1 MRTQTRVDPAIALRP
16 GVRTSYAILA
26 GGLLLSI
33 VLGVLIAL
41 QSSAVTWLDRHFL
54 DLFVRMSA
62 SGDQAAHVAVVDID
76 DRSLDA
82 VGQWPW
88 PRYRLA
94 QLVSAVHDGKPAA
107 IGLDVLLSEP
117 DRTSLDNVRKS
128 FKHDFGI
135 DLSIAGAP
143 PALTDNDGYLGSVLA
158 ETNTVGSKYLAF
170 DGIGPQADE
179 PSGITLSAGRDLLRL
194 PSANWTLQS
203 TERIASQ
210 LKYTGFLNESPD
222 RDGMIRRIPLLIEH
236 HGQVELHL
244 ALATYLRSRGL
255 RSISVTSDRDGL
267 LLIAGE
273 RKIPITEQGVALIR
287 FEGPAQNIATVSAV
301 DLLSGTVSSSI
312 LNQRIVF
319 VGSTAAGLDDLHST
333 VFDPQFPGLKILA
346 TVANNLADGRFLRE
360 PKWAPWAI
368 LLECLVAGTLLS
380 VLFAFSSGPL
390 PIALG
395 VAGVLGTCVGI
406 SATLLLPVGL
416 FVSPA
421 ACVMQTIVQFMVLS
435 TARLAVERRH
445 AYVSY
450 RSLANARH
458 VTMESMAAV
467 AETRDPETGAH
478 IKRTQHYVKAIALK
492 LRDGGHYSQTLTDE
506 YIELLFHSAPL
517 HDIGKVGVPDNILL
531 KPGRLTGPEF
541 ELMKRHATFGK
552 EILESSARSL
562 VGDNFLMLAG
572 EIASSHHE
580 KWDGS
585 GYPLGLA
592 GQSIPLAGRIMSVAD
607 VYDAL
612 ISRRCYKEP
621 FPHAMAKE
629 LMRAER
635 ALAFDPVVLD
645 AFFAIEDRILE
656 IAATF
661 QDEPEADRET
671 ESTPSPRLALHP
683 DALSQ

>member
-1 MRTQTRVDPAIALRP
+1 
-16 GVRTSYAILA
+16 
-26 GGLLLSI
+26 LLLSI
-33 VLGVLIAL
+33 VLVCLIAV
-41 QSSAVTWLDRHFL
+41 QGSAVTWLDRHFL
-54 DLFVRMSA
+54 DLSVQISA
-62 SGDQAAHVAVVDID
+62 NGTLPVHVAVVDID

-94 QLVSAVHDGKPAA
+94 QLVFLVHSSKPAA

-117 DRTSLDNVRKS
+117 DRTSLDNVKKS

-135 DLSIAGAP
+135 DISIAGP
-143 PALTDNDGYLGSVLA
+143 PEALVDNDGYLGSVLGA
-158 ETNTVGSKYLAF
+158 TNTVGSKYF
-170 DGIGPQADE
+170 SFHEIGPDAEE
-179 PSGITLSAGRDLLRL
+179 PSGITFERGLELLQL
-194 PSANWTLQS
+194 PEANWALQS

-210 LKYTGFLNESPD
+210 LRYTGFLNESPD
-222 RDGMIRRIPLLIEH
+222 RDGMIRRIPLLMRHKGHIE
-236 HGQVELHL
+236 VHL
-244 ALATYLRSRGL
+244 ALATYLRSKGL
-255 RSISVTSDRDGL
+255 SSISVARDRDGL
-267 LLIAGE
+267 ILIAGD
-273 RKIPITEQGVALIR
+273 RKIPITEEGVALIR
-287 FEGPAQNIATVSAV
+287 FEGPTQNIETVSAA
-301 DLLSGTVSSSI
+301 DLLAGTFSPTV
-312 LNQRIVF
+312 LDGKIVF
-319 VGSTAAGLDDLHST
+319 VGSTAPGLDDLHST
-333 VFDPQFPGLKILA
+333 VFDSQFPGLKILA
-346 TVANNLADGRFLRE
+346 TVANNFADGRFLRE
-360 PKWAPWAI
+360 PKWGPTAVLI
-368 LLECLVAGTLLS
+368 ESLIAGMLLS
-380 VLFAFSSGPL
+380 ALFAFSRGPL

-395 VAGVLGTCVGI
+395 VIGVLGACLGI
-406 SATLLLPVGL
+406 SAMLLLRDGL

-421 ACVMQTIVQFMVLS
+421 TCVLQTFVQFMFLS
-435 TARLAVERRH
+435 TARLAVEGRH
-445 AYVSY
+445 AYISY

-478 IKRTQHYVKAIALK
+478 IKRTQHYVKAIAEK
-492 LRDGGHYSQTLTDE
+492 LRDSGHYQRTLTDE

-552 EILESSARSL
+552 EILENSARSL
-562 VGDNFLMLAG
+562 VGDNFLKLAS

-629 LMRAER
+629 LMRADR

-645 AFFAIEDRILE
+645 AFFAIEERILQ
-656 IAATF
+656 IAAKF
-661 QDEPEADRET
+661 QDEPAPEMDSEFAAR
-671 ESTPSPRLALHP
+671 PIHP
-683 DALSQ
+683 LLPAAISQ